1 MKKSYALFVAIL
13 ITLTSSAQLK
23 IESGGVLT
31 IGTGSFVTVEGDV
44 TSFANIQGAG
54 TVELKGSAV
63 QNINMNGFTIPNLQV
78 NNSANIN
85 LNGSAVVSNSFGFLA
100 GKVLLNSYDLT
111 LGTGITPSTF
121 TGFDDSK
128 FFVTNGAG
136 RLVKTGVSA
145 SGFTYPVGADATT
158 YNPLRLVETGTADNF
173 GVRCLSNVLAN
184 GTAGSQFVREVVDAS
199 WEVSDANT
207 ANSSNLSVTA
217 FWNGVDELNGFNRT
231 KTGISKYDGTSGTWD
246 MTNAMTG
253 VAVSGTGPYSVT
265 RSSTSAGLFAIGNK
279 PVLTPLVVAPKVFL
293 QGAYASNDLMND
305 RLRTAGVLPTTEPY
319 TGMTGF
325 THLGSGG
332 GEKIPSSL
340 LSGISTS
347 ESIVDW
353 VFVQLHRGSDSA
365 VIATTAALLKRNGQL
380 ASIDGTDALVNYI
393 NFAGEAAGDYFI
405 TVRHR
410 NHLSVRS
417 ASKMTLGKNT
427 SSYDF
432 TGSLGSAYRKSTIS
446 TNDPMAVSTDGRFMM
461 WAGNANNDAYVRSLS
476 STVPFILSDASFITG
491 NLLGGNSFGT
501 ITGYSSGDVN
511 MDGKVRA
518 ITQLTPLILSDVSFI
533 TGNVLGG
540 VSNATRQEHK

>member
-1 MKKSYALFVAIL
+1 
-13 ITLTSSAQLK
+13 
-23 IESGGVLT
+23 
-31 IGTGSFVTVEGDV
+31 V

-63 QNINMNGFTIPNLQV
+63 QNVNMNGYTIPNLQV
-78 NNSANIN
+78 NNPTYIN
-85 LNGSAVVSNSFGFLA
+85 LNGSAVVSNSFGFLT
-100 GKVLLNSYDLT
+100 GKVQLNTYDLT
-111 LGTGITPSTF
+111 LGTGITSSTF
-121 TGFDDSK
+121 TGFDATK

-145 SGFTYPVGADATT
+145 SGFTYPVGADANS
-158 YNPLRLVETGTADNF
+158 YNPLRVVESGTADNF
-173 GVRCLSNVLAN
+173 GVRCLSNVYAS
-184 GTAGSQFVREVVDAS
+184 GTTGSQFVKEVVDAS
-199 WEVSDANT
+199 WEVTDANT
-207 ANSSNLSVTA
+207 ANSSNLSITA
-217 FWNGVDELNGFNRT
+217 TWNGTDELSGFNRS
-231 KTGISKYDGTSGTWD
+231 KTGISKFDGVSGTWD

-253 VAVSGTGPYSVT
+253 VAVSGAGPYTIT

-305 RLRTAGVLPTTEPY
+305 KLRTTGVLPTTEPY
-319 TGMTGF
+319 TGMAGF

-332 GEKIPSSL
+332 GEKLPSSL

-365 VIATTAALLKRNGQL
+365 VIATTSALLKRNGQL
-380 ASIDGTDALVNYI
+380 ASIDGTDALVNYV
-393 NFAGEAAGDYFI
+393 NFAGENAGDYFI
-405 TVRHR
+405 SIRHR

-417 ASKMTLGKNT
+417 ASKMALGKT
-427 SSYDF
+427 SFNYDF
-432 TGSLGSAYRKSTIS
+432 TNAVSKAYRKSTIS
-446 TNDPMAVSTDGRFMM
+446 TNDPMAVSSDGRFMM
-461 WAGNANNDAYVRSLS
+461 WAGNANNDSYVRALS

-501 ITGYSSGDVN
+501 ITGYSVGDVN
-511 MDGKVRA
+511 MDGRVRA